1 MIATFGEALIDMIEQ
16 PSGVFMPA
24 LGGSIA
30 NFSVAAALQGVPVTY
45 LNALSTDRFG
55 QRFVT

>member
-1 MIATFGEALIDMIEQ
+1 MIEQ

-45 LNALSTDRFG
+45 LNARSTDRFG